1 MAVSRSFVQ
10 IEDER
15 RFFMRQTPAIVRLAF
30 LLLISAAVAQAKSK
44 PLDDA
49 ALDQVTAGGFTLTAG
64 NGTFEVGLLNPTT
77 VSFTGKV
84 ATSKG
89 MVEAIGT
96 MTAESETAG
105 GINISGSALSGAQS
119 IITIIA
125 ANSKVN
131 VLTNLVVLLNPT
143 NVTINQGNNNH

>member
-1 MAVSRSFVQ
+1 MQESRSSTQ
-10 IEDER
+10 NKNAR
-15 RFFMRQTPAIVRLAF
+15 RLFMRRTLTIIHLAV
-30 LLLISAAVAQAKSK
+30 LLVASTVVAQAKSK

-77 VSFTGKV
+77 ISFTGKV

-89 MVEAIGT
+89 LVEAFGT

-105 GINISGSALSGAQS
+105 GINISGNALSGAQS
-119 IITIIA
+119 LITIIA

-131 VLTNLVVLLNPT
+131 VLTNLVVLFNPT
-143 NVTINQGNNNH
+143 NVTINQGNSNH

>member
-1 MAVSRSFVQ
+1 M
-10 IEDER
+10 R
-15 RFFMRQTPAIVRLAF
+15 RTLTIVRLTF
-30 LLLISAAVAQAKSK
+30 LLLISAAIAQAKSK

-77 VSFTGKV
+77 ISFTGKV

-89 MVEAIGT
+89 MVEAFGT
-96 MTAESETAG
+96 MTAESESAG

-119 IITIIA
+119 LITIIA

-131 VLTNLVVLLNPT
+131 VLTNLVVLFNPT
-143 NVTINQGNNNH
+143 NVTINQGNSNH

>member
-1 MAVSRSFVQ
+1 M
-10 IEDER
+10 R
-15 RFFMRQTPAIVRLAF
+15 RTLTIACLAA
-30 LLLISAAVAQAKSK
+30 LLLTSAAMAQARAR

-64 NGTFEVGLLNPTT
+64 NGTFTVDLLNPSTI
-77 VSFTGKV
+77 SFVGKV
-84 ATSKG
+84 ETSKG
-89 MVEAIGT
+89 LVEAIGT
-96 MTAESETAG
+96 MTAQAESDG
-105 GINISGSALSGAQS
+105 GINISGNALQGSQS

-143 NVTINQGNNNH
+143 NVTINQGNTNH

>member
-1 MAVSRSFVQ
+1 MHRTLIIAHFAV
-10 IEDER
+10 
-15 RFFMRQTPAIVRLAF
+15 
-30 LLLISAAVAQAKSK
+30 LLLVSTGMAQARAK

-49 ALDQVTAGGFTLTAG
+49 ALDRVTAGGFTLTAG
-64 NGTFEVGLLNPTT
+64 NGSFAVDLLSPKMI
-77 VSFTGKV
+77 SFTGKV
-84 ATSKG
+84 ETSKG
-89 MVEAIGT
+89 LVEAVGT
-96 MTAESETAG
+96 MTAEAEGAG
-105 GINISGSALSGAQS
+105 GINISGGALQGAQS

>member
-1 MAVSRSFVQ
+1 MRRTVTIACLAV
-10 IEDER
+10 
-15 RFFMRQTPAIVRLAF
+15 
-30 LLLISAAVAQAKSK
+30 LLLASAATAQAKAR

-64 NGTFEVGLLNPTT
+64 NGNFAVDLLNPGAI
-77 VSFTGKV
+77 SFTGKV
-84 ATSKG
+84 ETSKG
-89 MVEAIGT
+89 LVEAVGT
-96 MTAESETAG
+96 ITAEAESDG
-105 GINISGSALSGAQS
+105 GINISGSALQGSQS

-131 VLTNLVVLLNPT
+131 VLTNLVVLINPT

>member
-1 MAVSRSFVQ
+1 MHR
-10 IEDER
+10 
-15 RFFMRQTPAIVRLAF
+15 TLTIVRLAF
-30 LLLISAAVAQAKSK
+30 LLLITAAVAQAKSK

-77 VSFTGKV
+77 ISFTGKV

-89 MVEAIGT
+89 MVEAFGT
-96 MTAESETAG
+96 MSAESESTG
-105 GINISGSALSGAQS
+105 GINISGNASSGAQS
-119 IITIIA
+119 LITIIA

-131 VLTNLVVLLNPT
+131 VLTNLVVLFNPT
-143 NVTINQGNNNH
+143 NVTINQGNSNH

>member
-1 MAVSRSFVQ
+1 MRRILTIACLAV
-10 IEDER
+10 
-15 RFFMRQTPAIVRLAF
+15 
-30 LLLISAAVAQAKSK
+30 LLLTSAAMAQARAK

-64 NGTFEVGLLNPTT
+64 NGTFAVDLLNPSTI
-77 VSFTGKV
+77 SFVGKV
-84 ATSKG
+84 ETSKG
-89 MVEAIGT
+89 LVEAIGT
-96 MTAESETAG
+96 MTAQAESDG
-105 GINISGSALSGAQS
+105 GINISGNALQGSQS

-143 NVTINQGNNNH
+143 NVTINQGNTNH

>member
-1 MAVSRSFVQ
+1 MHR
-10 IEDER
+10 
-15 RFFMRQTPAIVRLAF
+15 TLTIVRLTL
-30 LLLISAAVAQAKSK
+30 LLLITAAMAQAKSK

-77 VSFTGKV
+77 ISFTGKV
-84 ATSKG
+84 STSKG

-105 GINISGSALSGAQS
+105 GINISGNALSGAQS
-119 IITIIA
+119 LITIIA

-131 VLTNLVVLLNPT
+131 VLTNLVVLFNPT
-143 NVTINQGNNNH
+143 NVTINQGNSNH

>member
-1 MAVSRSFVQ
+1 M
-10 IEDER
+10 R
-15 RFFMRQTPAIVRLAF
+15 RTLIILHLA
-30 LLLISAAVAQAKSK
+30 LLLLASAVVARAKSK

-77 VSFTGKV
+77 ISFTGKV

-89 MVEAIGT
+89 MVEAFGT
-96 MTAESETAG
+96 MSAESEAAG
-105 GINISGSALSGAQS
+105 GINISGNALSGAQS
-119 IITIIA
+119 LITIIA

-131 VLTNLVVLLNPT
+131 VLTNLVVLFNPT
-143 NVTINQGNNNH
+143 NVTINQGNSNH

>member
-1 MAVSRSFVQ
+1 MHRTLT
-10 IEDER
+10 IL
-15 RFFMRQTPAIVRLAF
+15 RLAF

-44 PLDDA
+44 PLDDS

-64 NGTFEVGLLNPTT
+64 NGTFQVGLLNPTT
-77 VSFTGKV
+77 ISFTGKV

-105 GINISGSALSGAQS
+105 ETDGRRIQEAHLESAVSSSQGEPSGC
-119 IITIIA
+119 
-125 ANSKVN
+125 
-131 VLTNLVVLLNPT
+131 NLVQGWNRPAVWIWPGPLLLRSAEEMP
-143 NVTINQGNNNH
+143 GGELSEFDA

>member
-1 MAVSRSFVQ
+1 M
-10 IEDER
+10 R
-15 RFFMRQTPAIVRLAF
+15 RTLTIACLAA
-30 LLLISAAVAQAKSK
+30 LLLTSAAMAQARAR

-64 NGTFEVGLLNPTT
+64 NGTFAVDLLNPSTI
-77 VSFTGKV
+77 SFVGKV
-84 ATSKG
+84 ETSKG
-89 MVEAIGT
+89 LVEAIGT
-96 MTAESETAG
+96 MTAQAESDG
-105 GINISGSALSGAQS
+105 GINISGNALQGSQS

-143 NVTINQGNNNH
+143 NVTINQGNTNH